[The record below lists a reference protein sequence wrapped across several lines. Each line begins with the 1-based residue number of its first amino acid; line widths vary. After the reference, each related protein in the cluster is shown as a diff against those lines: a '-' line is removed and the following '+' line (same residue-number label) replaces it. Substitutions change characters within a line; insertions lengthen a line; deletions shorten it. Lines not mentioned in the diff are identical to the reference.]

1 MLLYILS
8 KNKLTETFFVH
19 EHFRIRRLF
28 QFISFYSVFNLRR
41 QTSVCHERRLT
52 TAYTSYH
59 IALSL
64 VKHFFNIFQCFLK
77 FFDRPNS
84 VVFCKPS
91 PEWLAYL
98 TTLHLCLS
106 TVFHEFFEKKFKIF
120 FHRFS
125 RIFRRFWLSTKCS
138 ERTFF
143 RHYILCFANVLRDV
157 FSGRRLKVAVPYDW
171 K

>member
-41 QTSVCHERRLT
+41 QTSVCHEHHLAI
-52 TAYTSYH
+52 AYPSYH

-77 FFDRPNS
+77 FFDRLNN

-106 TVFHEFFEKKFKIF
+106 TVFHEFLKKKLKYF
-120 FHRFS
+120 FTAFPVFFDVFDYRLNIQNERFS
-125 RIFRRFWLSTKCS
+125 DTTYC
-138 ERTFF
+138 
-143 RHYILCFANVLRDV
+143 V
-157 FSGRRLKVAVPYDW
+157 FYKFNYF
-171 K
+171 